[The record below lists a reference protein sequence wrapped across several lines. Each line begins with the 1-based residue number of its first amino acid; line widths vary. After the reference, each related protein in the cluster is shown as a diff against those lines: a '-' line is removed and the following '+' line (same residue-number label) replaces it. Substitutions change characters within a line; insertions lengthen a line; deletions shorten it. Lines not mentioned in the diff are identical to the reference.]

1 MLSVKLSVLLSY
13 RGSGS
18 PAGGLLTCTLGS
30 VGGTGLVLPV
40 HADGGMCVHHGHIEE
55 HLAVL
60 QLVRCLQNYV
70 HAAYNCGHV
79 SADTSSY
86 LINI

>member
-1 MLSVKLSVLLSY
+1 MTDQLCVLLAY
-13 RGSGS
+13 RCSGS
-18 PAGGLLTCTLGS
+18 PAGGLRTCALGP

-40 HADGGMCVHHGHIEE
+40 HADGGLCVHHGHIEE

-86 LINI
+86 LINV